1 MADVDS
7 TQFEYLGG
15 AQDYAAD
22 IHEIFG
28 SAPLFEQLDLAE
40 TTLLCSFMAV
50 YSAHKNTVVM
60 RQGESPDHMIILLT
74 GAAEAVRTDADG
86 TTTSLHC
93 MKPGESFGE
102 LAMLDGNP
110 LRASCVSTEP
120 VDFVLISRQ
129 AFKDVLL
136 TLPRLGNKLLML
148 FLHVVSQR
156 LALAES
162 HLPTRDLKY

>member
-1 MADVDS
+1 MTGVDP
-7 TQFEYLGG
+7 TLFEFLGS

-28 SAPLFEQLDLAE
+28 GAPLFEQLDLAE

-50 YSAHKNTVVM
+50 YSAHKNTVLM
-60 RQGESPDHMIILLT
+60 RQGESPDHMVILLT
-74 GAAEAVRTDADG
+74 GSAEAVRTDADG
-86 TTTSLHC
+86 TVTILHC

-102 LAMLDGNP
+102 LAMLDGDP
-110 LRASCVSTEP
+110 LGASCVSTEP
-120 VDFVLISRQ
+120 VDFVLMSRQ

-156 LALAES
+156 LQAAES
-162 HLPTRDLKY
+162 HLPAQDLKY

>member
-1 MADVDS
+1 MVNRSQTVPWHAGVP
-7 TQFEYLGG
+7 
-15 AQDYAAD
+15 YAAD

-28 SAPLFEQLDLAE
+28 NAPLFEQLDLAE

-60 RQGESPDHMIILLT
+60 KQGESPDHMIILLT
-74 GAAEAVRTDADG
+74 GSAEAVRTDAEG
-86 TTTSLHC
+86 TSTSLHC
-93 MKPGESFGE
+93 LKPGESFGE
-102 LAMLDGNP
+102 LAMLDGDP
-110 LRASCVSTEP
+110 LRSSCISIEP
-120 VDFVLISRQ
+120 VDFILISRQ

-156 LALAES
+156 LQRTES
-162 HLPTRDLKY
+162 HLPAQDLKY